1 MDLSIK
7 RSSSTSTARSSAT
20 TTGRRSRRPSSG
32 RGRAAPARCA
42 SPSTRPARDDL
53 GTVIEGP
60 WALLRLFD
68 KVNFEPVANSQVT
81 FRATFDIDGRKA
93 VFEVTASSVRNPFR
107 LRELHD
113 FQCPMGL

>member
-1 MDLSIK
+1 M
-7 RSSSTSTARSSAT
+7 
-20 TTGRRSRRPSSG
+20 
-32 RGRAAPARCA
+32 
-42 SPSTRPARDDL
+42 
-53 GTVIEGP
+53 
-60 WALLRLFD
+60 
-68 KVNFEPVANSQVT
+68 N